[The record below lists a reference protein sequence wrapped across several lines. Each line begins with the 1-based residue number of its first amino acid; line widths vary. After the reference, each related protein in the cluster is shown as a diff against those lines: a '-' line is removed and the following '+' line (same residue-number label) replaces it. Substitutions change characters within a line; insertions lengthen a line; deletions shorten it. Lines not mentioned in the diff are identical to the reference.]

1 MVRSGDELQRLGAAE
16 QRPDVG
22 SVHLVRREGVPVH
35 APFVDLDRSVRRERD
50 AVDDDLAVLAAR
62 DRISSTM
69 RGKSM
74 ISPNKLDTWHSA
86 TILVSLVTICSSSA
100 SPPAPPFGP
109 GYHQLSLAPDRLER
123 LTHGPMLA
131 SCPARCTTIS
141 SPTEWSTSKH
151 DASVASSCVD
161 ERAEDDFAA
170 GAPAEHGRT
179 PANVFTSWCALC
191 TVASALS
198 L

>member
-1 MVRSGDELQRLGAAE
+1 MIWQS
-16 QRPDVG
+16 
-22 SVHLVRREGVPVH
+22 
-35 APFVDLDRSVRRERD
+35 
-50 AVDDDLAVLAAR
+50 LAAR
-62 DRISSTM
+62 DRITVTM

-86 TILVSLVTICSSSA
+86 TILVSLVRICSKSA
-100 SPPAPPFGP
+100 ISPAPPFGP
-109 GYHQLSLAPDRLER
+109 GYHQLSFAPDRAER

-161 ERAEDDFAA
+161 ELPRMTSPP
-170 GAPAEHGRT
+170 APPVEHGRT

-191 TVASALS
+191 TIASALS